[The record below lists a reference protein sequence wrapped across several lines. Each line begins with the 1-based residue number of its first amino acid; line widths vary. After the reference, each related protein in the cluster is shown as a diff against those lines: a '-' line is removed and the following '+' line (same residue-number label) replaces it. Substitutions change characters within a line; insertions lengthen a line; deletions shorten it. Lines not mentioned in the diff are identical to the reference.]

1 MPGLQPGK
9 KKGEATMSTMQELLS
24 AIGQEATVK
33 LVSNFGGL
41 RLYVPQS
48 PRPADAI
55 ARCVGFSNALKLA
68 RVWGGDRMDVPRPAL
83 RRARILDLRA
93 SGMSVEAIA
102 REMQCTT
109 RRVYQVLAESRR
121 AVRAVG
127 EQPDEHESSP
137 SPRLR
142 GH

>member
-1 MPGLQPGK
+1 
-9 KKGEATMSTMQELLS
+9 MQELLS

-41 RLYVPQS
+41 RLYVPQT

-93 SGMSVEAIA
+93 RGMSVEAIA
-102 REMQCTT
+102 RELQCTT
-109 RRVYQVLAESRR
+109 RRVYQVLADSRR
-121 AVRAVG
+121 AVRATSAPSTENG
-127 EQPDEHESSP
+127 LSSA
-137 SPRLR
+137 PRIT

>member
-1 MPGLQPGK
+1 
-9 KKGEATMSTMQELLS
+9 MQELLS

-68 RVWGGDRMDVPRPAL
+68 RLWGGDRMDVPRPAL

-121 AVRAVG
+121 AVRATSAPSTEIG
-127 EQPDEHESSP
+127 LSST
-137 SPRLR
+137 PRIT

>member
-1 MPGLQPGK
+1 
-9 KKGEATMSTMQELLS
+9 MQELLS

-93 SGMSVEAIA
+93 RGMSVEAIA
-102 REMQCTT
+102 RELQCTT
-109 RRVYQVLAESRR
+109 RCVYQVLADSRR
-121 AVRAVG
+121 AVRSISA
-127 EQPDEHESSP
+127 P
-137 SPRLR
+137 STENGFLSTPRIT

>member
-1 MPGLQPGK
+1 
-9 KKGEATMSTMQELLS
+9 MSTMQELLS

-68 RVWGGDRMDVPRPAL
+68 RLWGGDRMDVPRPAL

-121 AVRAVG
+121 AVRATSAPSTEIG
-127 EQPDEHESSP
+127 LSST
-137 SPRLR
+137 PRIT